1 MIQFISKCASVIAS
15 VVLLL
20 MMFVSVIDVAGRNLF
35 GAPLPGGS
43 EWIEFAMVVTVFL
56 LYPRVAYKGL
66 HISIDLFDGL
76 TSEIVKRVQSFL
88 ADVLGVAV
96 FAAIAVRLWILGD
109 RAATY
114 GDVSA
119 VLMVPLSYVFWFMA
133 ALSAVTAIAFLARVP
148 RAFRRGHFSF
158 TSASQERA

>member
-1 MIQFISKCASVIAS
+1 MIQFISKCASVTAS

-35 GAPLPGGS
+35 NAPLPGGS
-43 EWIEFAMVVTVFL
+43 EWIEFAMVATIFL

-66 HISIDLFDGL
+66 HISVDLFDGL
-76 TSEIVKRVQSFL
+76 TGDFVKRVQSFV

-119 VLMVPLSYVFWFMA
+119 SLEVPLSVVFWFMA
-133 ALSAVTAIAFLARVP
+133 VLSAITAIAFLARLP
-148 RAFRRGHFSF
+148 RAFRRGPFSF
-158 TSASQERA
+158 TSPSQERI